1 MPTFSY
7 YSIAFLHFLKEIRV
21 MRCNDGKYD
30 YGYYV
35 LPFLMSTSTI
45 IPEPLTPQVHD
56 VDVRI
61 MHE

>member
-30 YGYYV
+30 YGLRLLRAAIPYV
-35 LPFLMSTSTI
+35 YEYNYT
-45 IPEPLTPQVHD
+45 
-56 VDVRI
+56 
-61 MHE
+61 